1 MRNLNIIKSLITFL
15 FIILVTACQSEQDKI
30 DTVQKVAIVQGMKTI
45 ALFKTQLAT
54 YYTEYSQCN
63 HKAISSNDVALTKI
77 HYVQNIE
84 TTEQCQII
92 LTFKQDKT
100 IPDVSNK
107 EIILTMVPSNNIY
120 NWSCKSNIYRKDLLP
135 KECI

>member
-1 MRNLNIIKSLITFL
+1 MIITCFAVLPLLALT
-15 FIILVTACQSEQDKI
+15 TACQSEQDKI
-30 DTVQKVAIVQGMKTI
+30 DGVQKVAIVQGMKTI

-63 HKAISSNDVALTKI
+63 NNSISSNDVALTKI
-77 HYVQNIE
+77 HYVQDIT

-92 LTFKQDKT
+92 LTFKDDRT
-100 IPDVSNK
+100 IPDVANK
-107 EIILTMVPSNNIY
+107 QIILTMIPANGIY
-120 NWSCKSNIYRKDLLP
+120 NWSCKSSITRNNLLP